1 MYVFVCLQVDVC
13 EYIQDRRRIYMDE
26 CVPPSAAELLPR
38 HDKSIFEQCASNKQ
52 LLLIEQIQDIG
63 NWVG

>member
-1 MYVFVCLQVDVC
+1 MSVNIFKTGG
-13 EYIQDRRRIYMDE
+13 RIYMDE
-26 CVPPSAAELLPR
+26 CVPPSAAELLPH

>member
-1 MYVFVCLQVDVC
+1 VNIFKTGG
-13 EYIQDRRRIYMDE
+13 RIYMDD
-26 CVPPSAAELLPR
+26 CVPPSAAELLPH

>member
-1 MYVFVCLQVDVC
+1 
-13 EYIQDRRRIYMDE
+13 MDE

-52 LLLIEQIQDIG
+52 LLLIEQIQDIS
-63 NWVG
+63 NWVGWVDI